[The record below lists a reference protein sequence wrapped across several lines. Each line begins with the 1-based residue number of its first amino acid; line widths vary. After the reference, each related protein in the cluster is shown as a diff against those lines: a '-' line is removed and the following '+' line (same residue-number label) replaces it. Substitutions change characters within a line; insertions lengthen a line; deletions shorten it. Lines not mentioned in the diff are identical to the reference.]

1 MHYYTSKSV
10 RLAKVPHISI
20 YGTLAKVPDIAISGT
35 LANLWTL
42 TINYLMISKWSQVT
56 LKWSHM
62 FPYDD

>member
-1 MHYYTSKSV
+1 MTNTTLIMHYYTSKSV

-42 TINYLMISKWSQVT
+42 TINYLLYFW
-56 LKWSHM
+56 M
-62 FPYDD
+62 F